1 MQADRA
7 AGAPGAVAARRVV
20 PAAATRRA
28 VPAVALG
35 LTAVVLLSGCG
46 SAPTPVPTPTGL
58 DLSAVELD
66 DPARNGIEFLDGDRA
81 LEAVVRAVRGS
92 SGVTVEGSVVES
104 VEAADPDGGSATQL
118 VDGRTLTLSFEGTA
132 RTYRADVS
140 IDGARASVVTAD
152 GRSAVSGDPAVT
164 GLASVDPD
172 AGGDG
177 TAPGIE
183 DGTAGG
189 AACVTPTDP
198 SIARFSPL
206 LSPALL
212 IEALTGADDEALS
225 VSTGAV
231 TTDPEAPDRP
241 TVELVVGDASSTVGT
256 LVVSAVGTPW
266 PVSFTAADGSGRGS
280 FTFDDWDEPADVP
293 VPACD

>member
-1 MQADRA
+1 MRADRVGSGRAGGTVA
-7 AGAPGAVAARRVV
+7 AGV
-20 PAAATRRA
+20 
-28 VPAVALG
+28 VAL
-35 LTAVVLLSGCG
+35 VVLAGCS

-58 DLSAVELD
+58 DLAAVDLD
-66 DPARNGIEFLDGDRA
+66 DPARNGIEYLDGDRA
-81 LEAVVRAVRGS
+81 LDAVLRAVRGS
-92 SGVTVEGSVVES
+92 SGVTVSGSVVES
-104 VEAADPDGGSATQL
+104 VDAPDPDGGSATEL
-118 VDGRTLTLSFEGTA
+118 VDGRTLSLSFEGTA
-132 RTYRADVS
+132 RTYRADVTV
-140 IDGARASVVTAD
+140 DGARASVVTAD

-164 GLASVDPD
+164 GLAPGDPTSQLD
-172 AGGDG
+172 
-177 TAPGIE
+177 T

-212 IEALTGADDEALS
+212 IAALTGADDEALS
-225 VSTGAV
+225 VSTGAL
-231 TTDPEAPDRP
+231 TTLPTAPDRP

-280 FTFDDWDEPADVP
+280 FTFDGWDEPADVAP
-293 VPACD
+293 PACD